1 MEILDVRGEAES
13 MPKLISKF
21 ESIDRICSTICDGE
35 VRCGLKQ
42 RPFVTLSFAQ
52 SLDGSIA
59 LEPSAPVKLSNHD
72 TQIFTHHLR
81 AAHEAILIGI
91 GTLIADDPQLNVRLV
106 PGKDPQPVVLDGSL
120 RFPLHARLLCDNQI
134 KPWIAATSLA
144 DEEKIKKIE
153 KVGGSV
159 FITNGLANGWINLG
173 DLLELLYMKGIRSLM
188 VEGGARII
196 TSFLRENLADQIV
209 ITVTP
214 LILGGFRGVSLTGE
228 LSTPFISGLHNIQ
241 YEKVQDNLIIWGN
254 LKDQKHEDEHTL
266 V

>member
-1 MEILDVRGEAES
+1 METAS
-13 MPKLISKF
+13 PKFDCIS
-21 ESIDRICSTICDGE
+21 RICSTICNGE
-35 VRCGLKQ
+35 VSCERQK

-59 LEPSAPVKLSNHD
+59 LDPSAPVKLSNHD

-91 GTLIADDPQLNVRLV
+91 GTLIADDPQLTVRLV

-120 RFPLHARLLCDNQI
+120 RFPLHARLLRDNQV
-134 KPWIAATSLA
+134 KPWIVVTSRA
-144 DEEKIKKIE
+144 HEEKIRRIE
-153 KVGGSV
+153 KIGGSV
-159 FITNGLANGWINLG
+159 YVTSGLANGWINLA
-173 DLLELLYMKGIRSLM
+173 DLLELLYQQGIRSVM

-196 TSFLRENLADQIV
+196 TSFLRENLADQVV

-228 LSTPFISGLHNIQ
+228 LNTPFISGLHDIQ

-254 LKDQKHEDEHTL
+254 LKDQKHEDDHAL